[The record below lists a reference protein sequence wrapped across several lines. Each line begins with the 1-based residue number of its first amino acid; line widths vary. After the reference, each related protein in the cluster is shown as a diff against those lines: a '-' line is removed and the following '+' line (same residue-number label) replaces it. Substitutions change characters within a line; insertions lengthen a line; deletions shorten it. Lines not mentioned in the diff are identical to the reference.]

1 MKNDKEPF
9 RSSVGTGNGS
19 DLSHDKIYKT
29 CNADT
34 ICFDI
39 YNKKIVYKNKP
50 ISPYR
55 LYSLISNEVEK
66 IKIVLLVTVKAFPVN
81 YEPVP
86 PIKIKP
92 KGNWLE
98 NIWLEY
104 EKRYFLY
111 QNEINSNF
119 ETLSE
124 LLLMQKYIEYMS
136 FSLIEKKKQ
145 TSNNIEAKGWL
156 YHPVKDQIR
165 DMKLSKYI

>member
-1 MKNDKEPF
+1 MENEEESFKGVVNT
-9 RSSVGTGNGS
+9 SSGS
-19 DLSHDKIYKT
+19 NLSHDKIYKIFT
-29 CNADT
+29 TNM

-39 YNKKIVYKNKP
+39 YKRKIVYKNKP
-50 ISPYR
+50 ISPFK
-55 LYSLISNEVEK
+55 LYALISSEVEVNFM
-66 IKIVLLVTVKAFPVN
+66 VLATVKAFPVN
-81 YEPVP
+81 YKPVP

-104 EKRYFLY
+104 KKRYCLY

-136 FSLIEKKKQ
+136 FSLIEKKMQ
-145 TSNNIEAKGWL
+145 STNNVEATGWL

-165 DMKLSKYI
+165 DMKLSKYV